1 MTAETITQ
9 FIAEN
14 GYVAVFLLIALEN
27 IFPPLPSELILTFAG
42 ALTTIGNFGII
53 NMIIASTAGAI
64 LGALILYYVGRLLN
78 RDTLN
83 KLLSER
89 IGKILGLTPEKLL
102 KAENYFQT
110 HGNKAV
116 FFGRFVPLVRSLI
129 SLPAGMSKFNLK
141 DFLIWTSLG
150 TLIWN
155 SFLIGAGHLAGNA
168 YQTVINE
175 YEHIVMPILVIIC
188 ILVIA
193 ALFIKKKRKTK

>member
-53 NMIIASTAGAI
+53 NMIIASTAGAV

-83 KLLSER
+83 KLLSGR

>member
-64 LGALILYYVGRLLN
+64 LGALILYYVGCLLN

-83 KLLSER
+83 KMLSGR

-102 KAENYFQT
+102 KAGNYFQT

-141 DFLIWTSLG
+141 SFLIWTSLG

-155 SFLIGAGHLAGNA
+155 SILIGAGHLAGNA

-175 YEHIVMPILVIIC
+175 YEHVVIPTLVIIC